1 MTTTL
6 AEKIAIVTGGTRG
19 IGRAIAETLLM
30 SGASV
35 AICGRS
41 QGDIDRAVEELS
53 AKAAGKVFGGIAD
66 VGEPSE
72 VARFFRDVDER
83 FGRLDVL
90 VNNAGVGIFR
100 NVSELTVQEWRTVI
114 RTNLDGVFYC
124 CREAIPRMKLAGG
137 GAIINVS
144 SLAGKNP
151 FAGGAA
157 YNASKF
163 GLNGFTEAMMLD
175 VRSDNIRV
183 SYVMPGSV
191 DTHFGLNVG
200 GASWKIAPQDIADIV
215 LSILELPQRT
225 LASRV
230 EVRPSRPEKG

>member
-30 SGASV
+30 SGAAV

-41 QGDIDRAVEELS
+41 KGDIDRAVEELS
-53 AKAAGKVFGGIAD
+53 AKAPGKVLGAMCD

-72 VARFFRDVDER
+72 VAKFFSEVEKR

-100 NVSELTVQEWRTVI
+100 NVSELTIEEWRTVI

-124 CREAIPRMKLAGG
+124 CREAIPRMKRAG
-137 GAIINVS
+137 
-144 SLAGKNP
+144 
-151 FAGGAA
+151 
-157 YNASKF
+157 
-163 GLNGFTEAMMLD
+163 
-175 VRSDNIRV
+175 
-183 SYVMPGSV
+183 
-191 DTHFGLNVG
+191 
-200 GASWKIAPQDIADIV
+200 
-215 LSILELPQRT
+215 
-225 LASRV
+225 
-230 EVRPSRPEKG
+230 